1 MGDPEKR
8 LECRDHGEAYATFVC
23 QHIAVGTGQGF
34 NYGNLEDP
42 RPDAW
47 CDACDLVLMACGGEW
62 NDSSEALAGVTMI
75 CSECY
80 DRARLRNERPGPSSR
95 GGRASHG

>member
-47 CDACDLVLMACGGEW
+47 CDA
-62 NDSSEALAGVTMI
+62 
-75 CSECY
+75 
-80 DRARLRNERPGPSSR
+80 RR
-95 GGRASHG
+95 GGP

>member
-1 MGDPEKR
+1 MGDPEKT
-8 LECRDHGEAYATFVC
+8 LHCREHGAAYATFVC
-23 QHIAVGTGQGF
+23 RHIATGSRQGF

-47 CDACDLVLMACGGEW
+47 CDACDRALMEHGGEW
-62 NDSSEALAGVTMI
+62 NDVSEAFAGITLI

-80 DRARLRNERPGPSSR
+80 DRARARNERPG
-95 GGRASHG
+95 